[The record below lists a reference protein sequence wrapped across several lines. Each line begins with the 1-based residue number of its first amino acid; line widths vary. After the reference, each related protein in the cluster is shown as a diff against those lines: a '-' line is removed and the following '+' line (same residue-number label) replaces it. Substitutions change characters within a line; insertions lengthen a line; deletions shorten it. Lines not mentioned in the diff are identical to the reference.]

1 MSSDSTAVS
10 RNRESVSAPGPG
22 LPVGYRYRARDH
34 YVVGR
39 EKIREFARAVQD
51 HHPVHWSEDAGA
63 DYGYGGLIAPLTFF
77 SVPGFLAQSEMF
89 ASVMTGY
96 DLSQI
101 MQTDQ
106 VVRYYRPIRHTDA
119 LFFEVRVESF
129 RRAFGGDLIG
139 FRTLVTDRND
149 EPVLV
154 SHTSIVGRT
163 GVESDLAEIGA
174 EVLMHGF
181 RPGSAENPRPAPP
194 PVTSE
199 LWEELTGDE
208 IPSPPVS
215 SYTRAFETVAVGTEL
230 PPRTVRLTA
239 GDLVNYAGVSGD
251 PNPIHWSGE
260 IAGLA
265 ELQSPVAHGM
275 LTIGIGAG
283 FITSWLGDPGAVREY
298 AVRLTSPVHV
308 TGEGADI
315 EYSGRVKTV
324 DPVRRTATIALTAR
338 HGGRRIFGRATAV
351 VQLR

>member
-1 MSSDSTAVS
+1 MSSEDTAVS
-10 RNRESVSAPGPG
+10 ETGEAASAEGPG

-63 DYGYGGLIAPLTFF
+63 DHGYGGLIAPLTFF

-106 VVRYYRPIRHTDA
+106 VIRYHRPIRRGDA
-119 LFFEVRVESF
+119 LFFEVRLESF
-129 RRAFGGDLIG
+129 RRAFGGDLMG
-139 FRTLVTDRND
+139 FRTLVTDRGD
-149 EPVLV
+149 RPVLV

-163 GVESDLAEIGA
+163 GVESGLTEVGA
-174 EVLMHGF
+174 GILMHSF
-181 RPGSAENPRPAPP
+181 RPGTEQDPRPAPP
-194 PVTSE
+194 PVDNA
-199 LWEELTGDE
+199 LWEEIVVDS
-208 IPSPPVS
+208 IPTAPVS
-215 SYTRAFETVAVGTEL
+215 RWARTFESVAVGDNL

-260 IAGLA
+260 VAGLA
-265 ELQSPVAHGM
+265 ELDSPVAHGM

-283 FITSWLGDPGAVREY
+283 FVTSWLGDPGAVREY

-315 EYSGRVKTV
+315 EYSGKVKSV
-324 DPVRRTATIALTAR
+324 DPVRRTATVALTAR
-338 HGGRRIFGRATAV
+338 HAGRRIFGRATAV

>member
-1 MSSDSTAVS
+1 MSSEDTAVS
-10 RNRESVSAPGPG
+10 GIRESISTAGPG
-22 LPVGYRYRARDH
+22 LPVGFRYRARDH

-63 DYGYGGLIAPLTFF
+63 DYGYGGLVAPLTFF

-106 VVRYYRPIRHTDA
+106 VIRYYRPIRHSDA
-119 LFFEVRVESF
+119 LFFEVRLESF
-129 RRAFGGDLIG
+129 RRAFGGDLMG
-139 FRTLVTDRND
+139 FRTLVTDRAG

-163 GVESDLAEIGA
+163 GVESDLTEIGA
-174 EVLMHGF
+174 AVLMHGF
-181 RPGSAENPRPAPP
+181 RPGSARDIRPAQPLADHDLREDLVLDALP
-194 PVTSE
+194 SAPVSDYTRTFDSVSA
-199 LWEELTGDE
+199 GDE
-208 IPSPPVS
+208 
-215 SYTRAFETVAVGTEL
+215 L
-230 PPRTVRLTA
+230 PARSIRLTT

-260 IAGLA
+260 VAGLA
-265 ELQSPVAHGM
+265 ELDSPVAHGM

-283 FITSWLGDPGAVREY
+283 FVTSWLGDPGAVREY

-308 TGEGADI
+308 TEEGADI
-315 EYSGRVKTV
+315 EFSGRVKTV
-324 DPVRRTATIALTAR
+324 DPATRTATVALTAR
-338 HGGRRIFGRATAV
+338 HGGRRVFGRATAV